1 MIQMKGIQKWYSSRF
16 IRTVVLQGIDL
27 EIASGDFVSI
37 MGPSGSGKSTL
48 LHIMGMLDAANK
60 GEYFFDAQ
68 AVHKMRER
76 ERSDCHKNNIGF
88 VFQSYH
94 LIDDLSVYGNI
105 ETPLSYKKIK
115 GEERAERVNAMLDEF
130 GLTSKKDLFPHQLS
144 GGEQQRVGIARAVV
158 IKPRLILVDEPTG
171 NLNSTQG
178 EQVMNLFTQLHG
190 EGTTIVQVTHSER
203 WAGYGKRIVH
213 LLDGEV
219 VKDEAV
225 L

>member
-27 EIASGDFVSI
+27 EIASGEFVSI

-76 ERSDCHKNNIGF
+76 ERSECHKNNIGF

-94 LIDDLSVYGNI
+94 LIDDLSVSGNI
-105 ETPLSYKKIK
+105 ETPLLYKKVK

-130 GLTSKKDLFPHQLS
+130 DLTSKKDLFPHQLS

-158 IKPRLILVDEPTG
+158 IKPRLILADEPTG

>member
-27 EIASGDFVSI
+27 EIASGEFVSI

-94 LIDDLSVYGNI
+94 LIDDLSVSGNI
-105 ETPLSYKKIK
+105 ETPLLYKKVK

-130 GLTSKKDLFPHQLS
+130 DLTSKKDLFPHQLS

-158 IKPRLILVDEPTG
+158 IKPRLILADEPTG

>member
-1 MIQMKGIQKWYSSRF
+1 MMIQMTGIQKSYSSGF
-16 IRTVVLQGIDL
+16 VKTVVLRGIDL
-27 EIASGDFVSI
+27 EVNSGEFVSI

-48 LHIMGMLDAANK
+48 LHIMGLLDSSNK
-60 GEYFFDAQ
+60 GEYVFDGE

-76 ERSDCHKNNIGF
+76 KRSEFHKNNMGF

-94 LIDDLSVYGNI
+94 LIDELTVYENI
-105 ETPLSYKKIK
+105 ETPLLYKKVSGSDRK
-115 GEERAERVNAMLDEF
+115 EMVGAMLDEF
-130 GLTSKKDLFPHQLS
+130 DLTEKKDLFPHQLS
-144 GGEQQRVGIARAVV
+144 GGEQQRVGVARAVI
-158 IKPRLILVDEPTG
+158 IKPRVILADEPTG

-190 EGTTIVQVTHSER
+190 DGTTIVQVTHSETC
-203 WAGYGKRIVH
+203 AGYSKRIVH

-225 L
+225 

>member
-1 MIQMKGIQKWYSSRF
+1 MIKMSGIQKWYSSRF

-27 EIASGDFVSI
+27 EIASGEFVSI

-48 LHIMGMLDAANK
+48 LHIMGMLDSANR
-60 GEYFFDAQ
+60 GEYLFDGG

-94 LIDDLSVYGNI
+94 LIDELTVYGNI
-105 ETPLSYKKIK
+105 ETPLLYKKVK
-115 GEERAERVNAMLDEF
+115 GDEREEMVNTMLDEF
-130 GLTSKKDLFPHQLS
+130 DLVEKKDLFPHQLS
-144 GGEQQRVGIARAVV
+144 GGEQQRVGVARSVV
-158 IKPRLILVDEPTG
+158 IKPRVILADEPTG

-178 EQVMNLFTQLHG
+178 EHVMNLFTRLHEG
-190 EGTTIVQVTHSER
+190 GTTIVQVTHSEK
-203 WAGYGKRIVH
+203 WAGYSKRIVH

-219 VKDEAV
+219 VRDEGV
-225 L
+225 